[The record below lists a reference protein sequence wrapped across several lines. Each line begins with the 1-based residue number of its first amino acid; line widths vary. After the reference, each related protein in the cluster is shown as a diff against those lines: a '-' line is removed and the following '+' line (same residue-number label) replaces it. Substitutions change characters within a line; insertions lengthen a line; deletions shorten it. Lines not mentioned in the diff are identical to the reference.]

1 MPRRRLACAVR
12 SLIAAG
18 VLLAAAAAP
27 AVAQPSAPAA
37 GSFHLIFTDSFN
49 GTSLAGGWTQYNGRE
64 GGCCPQTI
72 WARTHLHVSG
82 GVLTMDIGKD
92 PAYGGAWVG
101 AGISQGR
108 SLLRTYGEWN
118 VRFRMTRGT
127 GTAMCM
133 LLTPKSS
140 TPTAIDFAEESPA
153 MGATRSEETS
163 TLHYGSSMIH
173 NHVTGD
179 FTQWHVMGVQWTP
192 GRLVYTLDGRTWA
205 VTTGSHVPTVP
216 LHLAIQTE
224 SGPKGSV
231 HVSPDASTPNP
242 VQLQIDWVQV
252 YSYS

>member
-1 MPRRRLACAVR
+1 MTRRRLALILPVLAV
-12 SLIAAG
+12 
-18 VLLAAAAAP
+18 VTLATVTTPASARPVRQAAP
-27 AVAQPSAPAA
+27 
-37 GSFHLIFTDSFN
+37 SFHLIFTDNFN

-72 WARTHLHVSG
+72 WARTHLHVGG

-92 PAYGGAWVG
+92 SAYNGAWVG

-108 SLLRTYGEWN
+108 TLLRTYGEWM

-133 LLTPKSS
+133 LLSPKSS
-140 TPTAIDFAEESPA
+140 TPTAVDFAEESPA
-153 MGATRSEETS
+153 MGTTRTEETS
-163 TLHYGSSMIH
+163 TLHYGSAMVH
-173 NHVTGD
+173 NNVTSD
-179 FTQWHVMGVQWTP
+179 FTQWHTMGVQWTP
-192 GRLVYTLDGRTWA
+192 GKLVYTLDGRTWA
-205 VTTGSHVPTVP
+205 VTTSGHVPSVP

-231 HVSPDASTPNP
+231 HVSPNATTPDP